1 MANFNSSKVENED
14 RVVDF
19 DDCLLISIGHIS
31 YILTKNFISRSVL
44 LHMTILAHNLKCFNA
59 VYYVCNAPT
68 VCFSSVLN
76 YLPFMI
82 SIHTRLRMLGVH
94 TISSG
99 KFTCHLTHFNV
110 DFIHYYI

>member
-19 DDCLLISIGHIS
+19 DDSLLISIGHIS

-68 VCFSSVLN
+68 VCFSSILN
-76 YLPFMI
+76 YLPFII
-82 SIHTRLRMLGVH
+82 SLQTRLWMYGVH
-94 TISSG
+94 A
-99 KFTCHLTHFNV
+99 
-110 DFIHYYI
+110 